1 MNIIIKII
9 FFLLVSMSLHAEY
22 TITSV
27 LHHNKDIFVGI
38 KNEQAKSSPIL
49 ILLNENSLSRAK
61 QIKTPKTMNGLEVIN
76 IVTTSK
82 GVFVVARMQL
92 GDSSPA
98 MFYLLKN
105 DKWKEIGQTSCNDFL
120 LRDLTEK
127 GVSYECFVNINGI
140 EKINQ
145 KVFLYEGLVDQK
157 VGLTDDFFGPT
168 ITLSGLSF
176 SWDSISIKSGQ
187 SSVSYS
193 AEQLIKLVK

>member
-9 FFLLVSMSLHAEY
+9 FFLLISLSLHAEY

-27 LHHNKDIFVGI
+27 LHQNKDIFVGV

-49 ILLNENSLSRAK
+49 ILLNEDSLSRAK
-61 QIKTPKTMNGLEVIN
+61 QIKIPKTMNGLEIIN
-76 IVTTSK
+76 IVNTNK

-98 MFYLLKN
+98 IFYLLKN
-105 DKWKEIGQTSCNDFL
+105 NKWKEIGQTSCNDFL
-120 LRDLTEK
+120 LRDLTQK
-127 GVSYECFVNINGI
+127 GVSYECFVNLNGM

-145 KVFLYEGLVDQK
+145 NIFLYEGLVNK
-157 VGLTDDFFGPT
+157 SVNLTDDFYGTT

-176 SWDSISIKSGQ
+176 SWDSISIKSGKKT
-187 SSVSYS
+187 VLYN
-193 AEQLIKLVK
+193 AEQLIDLAK